1 MKQIIVAIDG
11 YSSSGKSTM
20 AKHLAR
26 AAGYAYVDS
35 GAMYRAVTL
44 YAMRHGMI
52 ADDGT
57 PDSNTLAQALPEIEI
72 TFQVRQAGEASRTC
86 LNGEDVEDEIRSL
99 AVSNHVSPIAALPEV
114 RHRITALL
122 RGFGHNKGIVMDGR
136 DIGTTVFPDAEM
148 KVFVDASPEIRAR
161 RRHEEL
167 TAKGK
172 QADYGDVLKN
182 ILERDN
188 IDKNRKV
195 IPLQQAADAVVLC
208 NDDMS
213 IEEQHKWLMNLF
225 KLRSTDDSA
234 HRD

>member
-122 RGFGHNKGIVMDGR
+122 RGFGQNKGIVMDGR

-148 KVFVDASPEIRAR
+148 KVFVDASPEI
-161 RRHEEL
+161 
-167 TAKGK
+167 
-172 QADYGDVLKN
+172 
-182 ILERDN
+182 
-188 IDKNRKV
+188 
-195 IPLQQAADAVVLC
+195 
-208 NDDMS
+208 
-213 IEEQHKWLMNLF
+213 
-225 KLRSTDDSA
+225 
-234 HRD
+234 

>member
-1 MKQIIVAIDG
+1 
-11 YSSSGKSTM
+11 
-20 AKHLAR
+20 
-26 AAGYAYVDS
+26 
-35 GAMYRAVTL
+35 
-44 YAMRHGMI
+44 
-52 ADDGT
+52 
-57 PDSNTLAQALPEIEI
+57 
-72 TFQVRQAGEASRTC
+72 
-86 LNGEDVEDEIRSL
+86 
-99 AVSNHVSPIAALPEV
+99 
-114 RHRITALL
+114 
-122 RGFGHNKGIVMDGR
+122 MDGR

-188 IDKNRKV
+188 IDKNRKDS
-195 IPLQQAADAVVLC
+195 PLQQAADAVVLC

>member
-99 AVSNHVSPIAALPEV
+99 
-114 RHRITALL
+114 
-122 RGFGHNKGIVMDGR
+122 D
-136 DIGTTVFPDAEM
+136 
-148 KVFVDASPEIRAR
+148 
-161 RRHEEL
+161 
-167 TAKGK
+167 
-172 QADYGDVLKN
+172 
-182 ILERDN
+182 
-188 IDKNRKV
+188 RKSV
-195 IPLQQAADAVVLC
+195 G
-208 NDDMS
+208 
-213 IEEQHKWLMNLF
+213 
-225 KLRSTDDSA
+225 
-234 HRD
+234 